1 MSNLAEINIDEIDTT
16 GRLRPVDVDYVN
28 ALAGSIAEL
37 GLQSPIKLR
46 WKDDDGYALVF
57 GMHRLEAMKTLGWSV
72 LERDIHYVVE
82 SLTVEQARV
91 AEIDENL
98 FRHDLNPLDR
108 AIFLAERKHIYEQM
122 HPETAQGKA
131 KKPKNG
137 KSQTLRAFLP
147 PRFSLDAANKIGM
160 SERSIQ
166 LAIDLANRLDPAAL
180 EALRKTPII
189 HNQAALQ
196 KFAEETPE
204 NQRLIAAKM
213 AADGVASLQEA
224 KVSLKLAE
232 PVKVHPA
239 KRDFLN
245 LIYLWQKADKSSRA
259 GFMEFVE
266 LERRGKAKDE
276 TAFEIARRIFPN
288 EENGQ

>member
-1 MSNLAEINIDEIDTT
+1 MSNLTEINIDEIDTT

-28 ALAGSIAEL
+28 ALAVSIDERGL
-37 GLQSPIKLR
+37 GSPIKLR
-46 WKDDDGYALVF
+46 WKHDGGLALVF
-57 GMHRLEAMKTLGWSV
+57 GMHRLEAMKTLGWMI
-72 LERDIHYVVE
+72 LQRDVHYMVGVFTE
-82 SLTVEQARV
+82 EEARLD
-91 AEIDENL
+91 EIDENL
-98 FRHDLNPLDR
+98 FRRELNPLDR
-108 AIFLAERKHIYEQM
+108 ALAFAERKRIYEKM
-122 HPETAQGKA
+122 YPETVHGGDRKGK
-131 KKPKNG
+131 KI
-137 KSQTLRAFLP
+137 KSQTLRLVLP
-147 PRFSLDAANKIGM
+147 PRFTLETARKIGM

-166 LAIDLANRLDPAAL
+166 LAIDLANRLDPVAL
-180 EALRKTPII
+180 EALRKTPLAN
-189 HNQAALQ
+189 NQAALQ